1 MAAFGIVPS
10 HSKYLATD
18 FTVPI
23 LADPFYIIVP
33 WPKEQSRLLAMIRPF
48 QYPVS
53 ILLLLFRLRNNKR
66 IIR

>member
-53 ILLLLFRLRNNKR
+53 I
-66 IIR
+66 